1 MYKLLSTAF
10 MVLALAI
17 LPLSVCSAA
26 AKPIK
31 PRANPNQPIEQI
43 EFRDITVGDAL
54 RILSEQS
61 NLNTIASKAAA
72 DIHVTMF
79 LRRVTALE
87 VIDAISKTYNLWYQ
101 HDENSNIIRLYTV
114 KEYRLEEVEFKKE
127 ETEVFTLKNA
137 KNALDLAETIQNLF
151 SQRVQLSYGQNQQQL
166 MFDLQQRFA
175 RFDMVD
181 GRKKQQN
188 SFSSGGGT
196 QGGNTQGGNTQG
208 GGTQGGN
215 TQGGGNQGGYSQ
227 GGNTQ
232 GGYNNQ
238 GSGSQFGNQG
248 FGQNNSNQQM
258 DDRLKALD
266 SVIGRLDAGGD
277 TENRGNATSNLL
289 VGDSQNSRDLI
300 ENSVRRQAPI
310 YVGVIK
316 HQNRVLVRTRDVDAM
331 NEIRAMHKRLDM
343 ESSMLLMEVK
353 VLSIDLSDGYDS
365 LFDFK
370 IKANDVNVSTGNATD
385 TVRASEILDTGIR
398 AAAAA
403 IPNPA
408 LLATVISE
416 NFEARLQLLEK
427 EGRVTQLATPMLL
440 TSNQEVSSF
449 LMGST
454 IPVLIDY
461 TGGSTTTTGGG
472 INSPAITQT
481 LQASPIYEQRT
492 IGNTLLLTPNIN
504 ADNTVS
510 VQIVVEEAALVKNGA
525 SILVPVGNDA
535 PQSQLIDIVT
545 EKTFSGSVIAKSGTA
560 VAVGGIIQENA
571 GGLENKVPV
580 LGDIPGLGFF
590 FREEH
595 QSRSRSELVIIIK
608 PHIINSPIE
617 AEAVSKDMLANNSV
631 HPSAQDGDSL
641 GIYSNPDQK
650 HNGYVLEQPYKEYEL
665 QDINDKHLGKGD
677 SQQFPENQGAVTAQQ
692 VYMDL
697 TRYAAET
704 VRLPQNERT
713 AHNRIQ
719 PQPLR
724 QRTPISLLP
733 DRRVKLLPVD
743 AWRQGGIYVTAIEA
757 RNTSAQK
764 LALDQRQ
771 LKGRWL
777 AATLEGAMLFPR
789 GDLGDSTYLYLISAE
804 PFDDIIR
811 QIPKEPGL

>member
-1 MYKLLSTAF
+1 
-10 MVLALAI
+10 
-17 LPLSVCSAA
+17 
-26 AKPIK
+26 
-31 PRANPNQPIEQI
+31 
-43 EFRDITVGDAL
+43 G
-54 RILSEQS
+54 
-61 NLNTIASKAAA
+61 
-72 DIHVTMF
+72 
-79 LRRVTALE
+79 
-87 VIDAISKTYNLWYQ
+87 
-101 HDENSNIIRLYTV
+101 
-114 KEYRLEEVEFKKE
+114 
-127 ETEVFTLKNA
+127 
-137 KNALDLAETIQNLF
+137 
-151 SQRVQLSYGQNQQQL
+151 GQG
-166 MFDLQQRFA
+166 MG
-175 RFDMVD
+175 M
-181 GRKKQQN
+181 
-188 SFSSGGGT
+188 
-196 QGGNTQGGNTQG
+196 QGGQ
-208 GGTQGGN
+208 
-215 TQGGGNQGGYSQ
+215 
-227 GGNTQ
+227 
-232 GGYNNQ
+232 
-238 GSGSQFGNQG
+238 GNQG
-248 FGQNNSNQQM
+248 FGQNNANQQM

-266 SVIGRLDAGGD
+266 SIIGKLDGGD
-277 TENRGNATSNLL
+277 QNGGNTTANLL
-289 VGDSQNSRDLI
+289 TGDSEDSRDFI
-300 ENSVRRQAPI
+300 DSSVRRQAPI
-310 YVGVIK
+310 FVGVIK
-316 HQNRVLVRTRDVDAM
+316 HQNRVVVRTRDIDAM
-331 NEIRAMHKRLDM
+331 KEIRAMYKRLDM

-370 IKANDVNVSTGNATD
+370 VKGNDVNVSTGNATG
-385 TVRASEILDTGIR
+385 TMAAAELLDTGLR
-398 AAAAA
+398 AAASA

-427 EGRVTQLATPMLL
+427 ENRVTQLATPMLL

-454 IPVLIDY
+454 VPIVVSY
-461 TGGSTTTTGGG
+461 TAGSTTTTGGG

-481 LQASPIYEQRT
+481 LQSGPIYEQRT

-510 VQIVVEEAALVKNGA
+510 VQIVVEEAALLKDGA
-525 SILVPVGNDA
+525 NILLPGGE
-535 PQSQLIDIVT
+535 SRFIDIVT

-571 GGLENKVPV
+571 GGRESKVPI

-595 QSRSRSELVIIIK
+595 QARGRTELVIIIK
-608 PHIINSPIE
+608 PHIINSPVE
-617 AEAVSKDMLANNSV
+617 AEAASQDMLANNSV
-631 HPSAQDGDSL
+631 HPSAQNADTL
-641 GIYSNPDQK
+641 GVYSNPDKQ
-650 HNGYVLEQPYKEYEL
+650 HAGYVLEQPYKEYDL
-665 QDINDKHLGKGD
+665 QDINDKHRGKGD
-677 SQQFPENQGAVTAQQ
+677 SREFPENQGAVTAQQ

-713 AHNRIQ
+713 AHSRIQ
-719 PQPLR
+719 PETLR
-724 QRTPISLLP
+724 QRSPLSLLP
-733 DRRVKLLPVD
+733 DQRVKLLPVD

-757 RNTSAQK
+757 HNTSAQK